1 MLIIL
6 SIWSLSIPLMDVCV
20 KLLTFATCLGVS
32 SWFMVPLTLLHDNRL
47 DLVLTDVP
55 NIVDISIGSLLGT
68 SDRCL
73 VRCELLG
80 EQNILE
86 HKVRHLVNLNNET
99 TQAVYMVQ
107 SEALIWITILR
118 SPNPVETLTVNGPV
132 RAINCMF
139 VPMQ

>member
-1 MLIIL
+1 MFVFVRGANAHHTEYLEFVYSTDGRVCETLDFCNL
-6 SIWSLSIPLMDVCV
+6 SGCEQLVRG
-20 KLLTFATCLGVS
+20 A
-32 SWFMVPLTLLHDNRL
+32 TLLHDNRL

-80 EQNILE
+80 KQNILE

-99 TQAVYMVQ
+99 TQTVYMVQ

-118 SPNPVETLTVNGPV
+118 SPNPVETL
-132 RAINCMF
+132 
-139 VPMQ
+139 